1 MGQRHSSKSEPIVFV
16 NGSGYLPGV
25 KAAVTIN
32 SSSKDLFR
40 MPDIKPVKLGE
51 SDKFKG
57 TRGVVYWGENN
68 DLPQQIV
75 SKMEKV
81 PVMSSNI
88 LFNISVGYGQGIY
101 PVRYDAKDL
110 WHENPLPVWDNE
122 EINTFFEENDTNGYL
137 LEQLTDLKYF
147 YNPFPCIRLNREA
160 KPKIVNIESLD
171 APFSRWDAMNP
182 QTGMIEY
189 HYYSAWWQKGKPTED
204 QVAVTKVLNWNSPL
218 RDLRE
223 RMGLIK
229 DAEGNFKKPS
239 GEMDYRYI
247 VPIEFPSPN
256 KIYYPRPHFYSIFE
270 SGWYDFALKIPEFK
284 NALLT
289 NNMTIKYHIELDD
302 DYFKEIFKKEKITG
316 EENERARIKK
326 EYADFNSFLSNPKNT
341 GKSIITYKK
350 TGLDGK
356 EISRVKITVID
367 DKFKGGEYIEDS
379 EEVSNI
385 MCYGMNVHPSTVGS
399 SPGNNKSINGTEA
412 RELFLIKQVL
422 EKPFRDRLLRP
433 FYLIKAFNEW
443 PKDIHFIIPDIK
455 LVTLDK
461 NPNGVVQN
469 VVDQPAK

>member
-40 MPDIKPVKLGE
+40 MPDIKHVKLGE

-171 APFSRWDAMNP
+171 APFSRWL
-182 QTGMIEY
+182 
-189 HYYSAWWQKGKPTED
+189 SAPG
-204 QVAVTKVLNWNSPL
+204 SL
-218 RDLRE
+218 RCS
-223 RMGLIK
+223 
-229 DAEGNFKKPS
+229 S
-239 GEMDYRYI
+239 GSRI
-247 VPIEFPSPN
+247 
-256 KIYYPRPHFYSIFE
+256 
-270 SGWYDFALKIPEFK
+270 
-284 NALLT
+284 
-289 NNMTIKYHIELDD
+289 
-302 DYFKEIFKKEKITG
+302 
-316 EENERARIKK
+316 ARIGSCSGSRWL
-326 EYADFNSFLSNPKNT
+326 ACLGRSRAACGMHCAGSRRRSIRPSFCT
-341 GKSIITYKK
+341 
-350 TGLDGK
+350 
-356 EISRVKITVID
+356 
-367 DKFKGGEYIEDS
+367 
-379 EEVSNI
+379 
-385 MCYGMNVHPSTVGS
+385 
-399 SPGNNKSINGTEA
+399 
-412 RELFLIKQVL
+412 
-422 EKPFRDRLLRP
+422 
-433 FYLIKAFNEW
+433 
-443 PKDIHFIIPDIK
+443 
-455 LVTLDK
+455 
-461 NPNGVVQN
+461 
-469 VVDQPAK
+469 